1 MKSLLS
7 IISLLALISF
17 SSSTA
22 HAAPQV
28 GVMLGSDS
36 GINAK
41 FGSIKLGVGLDKFSI
56 TADKMINFQNTP
68 HFYYGFGGKIA
79 DINSSK
85 HDVKIGARGIFGAQ
99 TSVERF
105 TFFVEAQPILYIIDD
120 VKVELEAIA
129 GVRYQF

>member
-1 MKSLLS
+1 MKS
-7 IISLLALISF
+7 IRYIFSLLAFVIIT
-17 SSSTA
+17 SSTVV
-22 HAAPQV
+22 AAPQV

-41 FGSIKLGVGLDKFSI
+41 FGDIKIGVGLDNFSI
-56 TADKMINFQNTP
+56 TVDKMINFNNTP
-68 HFYYGFGGKIA
+68 YFYYGFGGKID
-79 DINSSK
+79 DINSSH
-85 HDVKIGARGIFGAQ
+85 HDVKLGARAIFGAQ
-99 TSVERF
+99 TSVEKF

>member
-1 MKSLLS
+1 MKSILS
-7 IISLLALISF
+7 IFILSALVTLT
-17 SSSTA
+17 SSTA
-22 HAAPQV
+22 TAAPQV
-28 GVMLGSDS
+28 GVMIGSDS

-41 FGSIKLGVGLDKFSI
+41 FGDIKLGVGLDKFSI
-56 TADKMINFQNTP
+56 TADKMINFSNTP
-68 HFYYGFGGKIA
+68 HFYYGFGAKIA

-85 HDVKIGARGIFGAQ
+85 HDLKLGARAIFGAQ
-99 TSVERF
+99 TSVEKF

>member
-1 MKSLLS
+1 MKS
-7 IISLLALISF
+7 IVYICSLITFMLF
-17 SSSTA
+17 TSSAAT
-22 HAAPQV
+22 AAPQV
-28 GVMLGSDS
+28 GVMIGSDS

-41 FGSIKLGVGLDKFSI
+41 FGDIKLGVGLDKFSI
-56 TADKMINFQNTP
+56 TADKMINFNNTP

-85 HDVKIGARGIFGAQ
+85 HDLKLGARAIFGAQ